1 MRRSRTLTTML
12 ILSGLLAVVSLGTTP
27 FTTSA
32 NLRKS
37 EKTTSPKKKIRKTS
51 DTKEGLIPIISP
63 QSQKSQGL
71 NQEKEEREQRVREF
85 KSERADATGQA
96 RPDLWRQGIDHT
108 QQMKIGA
115 GIRIAKGRKKMA
127 NGQLGPLSAGGV
139 VGVQWTQIGPAPLR
153 IDKEQNFQGSG
164 PDSGEVLD
172 IAIDPRNST
181 DNVIY
186 IATNDGGIWKT
197 TDGGST
203 WKSKTDFMPSL
214 SMGAVELDPG
224 NPSIVYAGTGNLFD
238 GGGVFFK
245 GVGIYKSIDG
255 GETWTIVGGGVLS
268 GKGVNRMVLP
278 APGVLLVATDQGI
291 FRSIDAGAN
300 FGNNAPSFNNGLAI
314 RGGFI
319 SDLALDTASS
329 TRVYAA
335 VAGTGILVS
344 TDSGATFPAGSNL
357 FTGSN
362 GAPTTGI
369 NFISFSQSTS
379 PNNQTIYASV
389 QATSGTPAYAG
400 LFKSIDGGANW
411 VAQASAA
418 ARAAENGNGNGCQ
431 CGYDQTV
438 GVDPV
443 DANRVYIGF
452 QELYLSTDGGANFG
466 TPAVSRNKIHWDH
479 HALTFSPTGHRT
491 AGDMTTRVFAG
502 TDGGIHYS
510 DDGGGNW
517 SNINEGIATNIFFSM
532 DIGRGS
538 AANNDY
544 TYGGCQDTGT
554 VERRPEFSGN
564 DWHLGV
570 DGDGGQIAV
579 DPSNPLRA
587 YGTDNGDYMI
597 TTDGGDNWDLTAG
610 DSTLPA
616 GVRFIAV
623 DPNNSNNVYATS
635 GTQLFRSTDVGANF
649 TSIKTFPATVT
660 SIAMTQIDSNTFWV
674 GLQNGTVQHSANVQT
689 GVASTWTSNT
699 VTGAPGA
706 QVRGIAIDPA
716 NTDQVV
722 IVYPGFSGI
731 NPMNRTKH
739 VFRTQNNGT
748 NWADISGTDGGDP
761 LSNLPDLPLHS
772 VVIDPDTSPHTIIV
786 SSDAGVMRSADS
798 GASWQVLGVG
808 LPTVY
813 SRSLQIDTTAT
824 PSLLRV
830 GTYGRSVFELTA
842 ASGPLLAVNA
852 NLAFDLVCV
861 GQNGT
866 RILQLF
872 NVGSAPLHISSIIR
886 AAGSADFQIISG
898 PSTPVTIAPGE
909 EIDYTVRFKPT
920 VSGNQTATFQINS
933 DDPYQ
938 PARQLS
944 ASGTG
949 TTPAISTVIADT
961 GDFGNVCVGS
971 YKDLDLTIN
980 NPGSC
985 DLVIT
990 NIVSNSAEFKTA
1002 QTISYPLLVQGGTS
1016 LHVPIRFQPT
1026 SLGGPKNA
1034 NITISSNA
1042 PAPDGTK
1049 VVQVTGHAE
1058 PGDIRVT
1065 GSTDFGDVCPGT
1077 LAEKTVSVCNVGTCD
1092 LHVTSVSLGSCTD
1105 FQLVNNPFPATVS
1118 HDSCLDVTIRFT
1130 PTSAG
1135 PKSCVLTIN
1144 SDDPDS
1150 PVIQKTVTANTPI
1163 PSIDVSPDQGFAPEV
1178 IQTAGSCNTQQP
1190 FPISNKGSCNLV
1202 ITNINIGGVN
1212 ASDFGL
1218 VALPSFP
1225 IILQPGHTVGD
1236 GDFRTLF
1243 APTAIAR
1250 ARLGTISVTYVS
1262 DPITGTTT
1270 TITRNLCGEGVRT
1283 GARVLVTSGG
1293 VPVSMVEKMH
1303 LQRVTGNKN
1312 KPQVDTVDSSMNLPL
1327 QTVTPAGSCAPF
1339 QYHKEY
1345 GTVSNPSQLLPGSY
1359 LVTATAVI
1367 NGKRKN
1373 LTVAFDVT
1381 TCDFNPTVV
1390 VAF

>member
-1 MRRSRTLTTML
+1 MKRSRKATVILTLSLVLIGVALAGSPLLTT
-12 ILSGLLAVVSLGTTP
+12 S
-27 FTTSA
+27 SA
-32 NLRKS
+32 KKATKNAGPNKKS
-37 EKTTSPKKKIRKTS
+37 SNEPRATAFDQDKDQKKTER
-51 DTKEGLIPIISP
+51 
-63 QSQKSQGL
+63 GL
-71 NQEKEEREQRVREF
+71 NEEKEEREKRVREF
-85 KSERADATGQA
+85 KEERSDASGNA
-96 RPDLWRQGIDHT
+96 RPDLWRKGIDHA
-108 QQMKIGA
+108 QKMKIAA
-115 GIRIAKGRKKMA
+115 GIRLAKGRKKLA
-127 NGQLGPLSAGGV
+127 NGQMSALSAGGV

-153 IDKEQNFQGSG
+153 IDKEENFQGEG

-172 IAIDPRNST
+172 IAIDPRNSA
-181 DNVIY
+181 DNIIY

-197 TDGGST
+197 TDGGTT
-203 WKSKTDFMPSL
+203 WKPKTDFMPSL

-245 GVGIYKSIDG
+245 GVGIYKSLDS
-255 GETWTIVGGGVLS
+255 GETWSIVGGNVFN

-278 APGVLLVATDQGI
+278 APGVLLVATDQGL
-291 FRSIDAGAN
+291 FRSIDGGAN
-300 FGNNAPSFNNGLAI
+300 FGNNTPSFNNGNPI

-319 SDLALDTASS
+319 TDLALDTADP

-335 VAGTGILVS
+335 VNGTGIFVS

-357 FTGSN
+357 FTATN

-369 NFISFSQSTS
+369 AFISFSQSTA
-379 PNNQTIYASV
+379 PDNQTIYASV
-389 QATSGTPAYAG
+389 QATSGTPRYAG

-411 VAQASAA
+411 TPQADAA

-479 HALTFSPTGHRT
+479 HAITFSPPNHRT
-491 AGDMTTRVFAG
+491 GGDTTTRVFAG

-538 AANNDY
+538 AANNEY

-554 VERRPEFSGN
+554 VERRPEFSGD

-579 DPSNPLRA
+579 DRTNPLRA

-597 TTDGGDNWDLTAG
+597 TTDGGDNWDLSAA
-610 DSTLPA
+610 DASLPG
-616 GVRFIAV
+616 GVRFIAI
-623 DPNNSNNVYATS
+623 DPNNSNNVYVTA
-635 GTQLFRSTDVGANF
+635 GAQLFRSTDVGASF
-649 TSIKTFPATVT
+649 TSIRTFGSTIT
-660 SIAMTQIDSNTFWV
+660 SIAMVDIDSNTFWV
-674 GLQNGTVQHSANVQT
+674 GLANGQVAHSANVQN
-689 GVASTWTSNT
+689 GVTATWTQNA
-699 VTGAPGA
+699 VTGAPGQ
-706 QVRGIAIDPA
+706 QVKGIAIDQT

-731 NPMNRTKH
+731 NPTNRTKH
-739 VFRTQNNGT
+739 VFRTTNNGA
-748 NWADISGTDGGDP
+748 NWTDISGTDGGDP

-772 VVIDPDTSPHTIIV
+772 VVIDPDTAPHTIIV
-786 SSDAGVMRSADS
+786 SSDAGVMRSADL
-798 GASWQVLGVG
+798 GASWQILGVG
-808 LPTVY
+808 LPTVF

-842 ASGPLLAVNA
+842 ATGPLLAVNA
-852 NLAFDLVCV
+852 NLAFDNVCV
-861 GQNGT
+861 GQNAT
-866 RILQLF
+866 RIIQIF
-872 NVGSAPLHISSIIR
+872 NVGSEPLHISSIIR
-886 AAGSADFQIISG
+886 VAGSADFKIISG
-898 PSTPVTIAPGE
+898 PATPVTVAPGE
-909 EIDYTVRFKPT
+909 EIDYTVQFKPT
-920 VSGNQTATFQINS
+920 VAGAQVATFQINS
-933 DDPYQ
+933 DDKFQ
-938 PARQLS
+938 PAKQIS
-944 ASGTG
+944 ASGFG
-949 TTPAISTVIADT
+949 TTPAISTIIADS
-961 GDFGNVCVGS
+961 GDYGNVCVGS
-971 YKDLDLTIN
+971 FKDLNLTIN

-985 DLVIT
+985 DLVVT
-990 NIVSNSAEFKTA
+990 NIVSSSADFKTA
-1002 QTISYPLLVQGGTS
+1002 QTISYPLVIQGGTS
-1016 LHVPIRFQPT
+1016 LQIPIRFQPT
-1026 SLGGPKNA
+1026 SLGNKSA

-1042 PAPDGTK
+1042 PGADATK
-1049 VVQVTGHAE
+1049 IVAVSGHAE

-1077 LAEKTVSVCNVGTCD
+1077 IAEKTVSICNVGTCD
-1092 LHVTSVSLGSCTD
+1092 LHVSSVSLGSCTD

-1135 PKSCVLTIN
+1135 PKSCTLTIN
-1144 SDDPDS
+1144 SDDPDQ
-1150 PVIQKTVTANTPI
+1150 PVIQKTVTANTPV
-1163 PSIDVSPDQGFAPEV
+1163 PSIDVSPDQGFPPEV
-1178 IQTAGSCNTQQP
+1178 IQTSGSCRTLQP
-1190 FPISNKGSCNLV
+1190 FPISNKGNCNLI
-1202 ITNINIGGVN
+1202 ITDISIGGVN
-1212 ASDFGL
+1212 AGDFGL
-1218 VALPSFP
+1218 FALPSFP

-1236 GDFRTLF
+1236 GAFRTIF
-1243 APTAIAR
+1243 APTALDR
-1250 ARLGTISVTYVS
+1250 DRLGSISVTYVS
-1262 DPITGTTT
+1262 DPITGATT
-1270 TITRNLCGEGVRT
+1270 TITRGLCGEGVRT

-1293 VPVSMVEKMH
+1293 VPVPLVEKIQI
-1303 LQRVTGNKN
+1303 QRMVGNKN
-1312 KPQVDTVDSSMNLPL
+1312 KPQVDTVDSSMNLAL

-1345 GTVSNPSQLLPGSY
+1345 GTVSNPNQLAPGTY
-1359 LVTATAVI
+1359 TVTATAVI

-1373 LTVAFDVT
+1373 LTVSFDVT